1 MPQDVSKKPGQ
12 NAASTARILPAK
24 PDSAAQPQDPDPP
37 RLRTDGECVATAP
50 WRFTFNS
57 SASPLG
63 QHIAR
68 SRLPIRADHGHHVCS
83 GDRRGW
89 LGTPSCHRPARP
101 GPFQPFL
108 TFSACCLLISPPRP
122 CLGPRTGR
130 ARARLC
136 AGREPAPPPPS
147 PRGIRSASWA
157 CDLELV
163 VHLGNL
169 PAIISSAPSCA
180 SPGCS
185 CACGRWRQLLWLSRS
200 HWIPAR
206 GASLHCTP
214 LARSLAVP
222 ACPRSP
228 AKALLM
234 REHAF
239 TSNTSTGF

>member
-24 PDSAAQPQDPDPP
+24 PDSAVQPQDPDPP

-50 WRFTFNS
+50 WRSTFNS

-122 CLGPRTGR
+122 GTADRPCQGSAVLDVNPHHLLPVLV
-130 ARARLC
+130 ASARLP
-136 AGREPAPPPPS
+136 G
-147 PRGIRSASWA
+147 
-157 CDLELV
+157 LV
-163 VHLGNL
+163 IWNLWFIWETFRPLYLLLHLVHLLAAAARVAAGG
-169 PAIISSAPSCA
+169 SSCGSAALTGSRRGVRRCTARPWLAP
-180 SPGCS
+180 
-185 CACGRWRQLLWLSRS
+185 
-200 HWIPAR
+200 
-206 GASLHCTP
+206 
-214 LARSLAVP
+214 
-222 ACPRSP
+222 
-228 AKALLM
+228 
-234 REHAF
+234 
-239 TSNTSTGF
+239 